1 MNVLSEESRYFLYLL
16 EQYALNK
23 GITGKQALDLF
34 ESKNIVEYI
43 YSMYF
48 TYHTERVENAIDD
61 IDQEMNKEE
70 TSTTCLEL
78 ID

>member
-1 MNVLSEESRYFLYLL
+1 MNVLSEKSRYFLFLL

-34 ESKNIVEYI
+34 ESQNIVEYI
-43 YSMYF
+43 YSMYY

-61 IDQEMNKEE
+61 IDKKLTLNSIIKCQHQNF
-70 TSTTCLEL
+70 
-78 ID
+78 